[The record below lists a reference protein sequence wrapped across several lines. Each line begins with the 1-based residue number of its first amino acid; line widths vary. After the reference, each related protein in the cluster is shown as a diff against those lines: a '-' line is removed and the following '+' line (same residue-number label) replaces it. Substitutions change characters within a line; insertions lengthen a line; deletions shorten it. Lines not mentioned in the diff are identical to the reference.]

1 MHNTFISVEWAEMT
15 MDNEKWMAEVQSY
28 NSNEALDEKLMTT
41 RVAKSKWNINV
52 NIIEPSVL
60 ATAIKN

>member
-1 MHNTFISVEWAEMT
+1 MT
-15 MDNEKWMAEVQSY
+15 MDNEKWMAKVQSY
-28 NSNEALDEKLMTT
+28 NSNEALNEKLMTT